1 MPGELVL
8 FGGEGAGE
16 LTRALGPLSHL
27 ALPAV
32 MKRAGQIGAL
42 VIDARTPLDRFQA
55 EELLRALYDDP
66 RRPLRALLP
75 SRVVACIA
83 PNDVEGAF
91 ALGRFGIAGVVTSTS
106 ELRAQLDRM
115 RAPALPMRVPL
126 QAPARSTRLG
136 PRRGAELPTVAIGYQ
151 HAPET
156 LTALALYGRVL
167 RAHASECSVFG
178 DVATLIDVMVRCGLT
193 CQTNL
198 AAKAGVSHSGQFIGS
213 FAFYRSLRRTRYG
226 RIPDHPTGRI
236 AMDVF
241 IAVDEVLHEV
251 LHLLFL
257 ANELRTGLA
266 ATHTLIAEELSLTW
280 WQGAIHQRVFP
291 EWLDDGTV
299 LAINDD
305 FLLSEANAGR
315 RGFFEIGTVFS
326 RYETYPWI
334 PYVIAHLP
342 ERPSYIGERPDL
354 SAVIEAWQ
362 SVPEAAFLC
371 ANPEPLAIDVAFDGY
386 PGLPAGFTYAPR
398 PLHEVEPASA
408 A

>member
-1 MPGELVL
+1 MVTVL
-8 FGGEGAGE
+8 FGSAEPTELSPARP
-16 LTRALGPLSHL
+16 LTRLE
-27 ALPAV
+27 LPAL
-32 MKRAGQIGAL
+32 MKRSSEIDAL
-42 VIDARTPLDRFQA
+42 VIDARARLDRFQA

-66 RRPLRALLP
+66 RRPIQPLLP
-75 SRVVACIA
+75 SRIVAWIA
-83 PNDVEGAF
+83 PSDVEAAF
-91 ALGRFGIAGVVTSTS
+91 ALGRFGIAGAVTSAS
-106 ELRAQLDRM
+106 AVRAHLDRM
-115 RAPALPMRVPL
+115 GSRPMPMSVPI

-156 LTALALYGRVL
+156 LSALALYQRVL
-167 RAHASECSVFG
+167 RAHAAECSVFG
-178 DVATLIDVMVRCGLT
+178 DVATLLHVMVSEGLT

-213 FAFYRSLRRTRYG
+213 FDFYRALRRTRYG
-226 RIPDHPTGRI
+226 RIPDHPTQRI

-257 ANELRTGLA
+257 ANELRTGVA

-291 EWLDDGTV
+291 EWLDDGSI

-305 FLLSEANAGR
+305 FLLSEANAIR

-334 PYVIAHLP
+334 PYVIDHLP
-342 ERPSYIGERPDL
+342 ERDGYIGERPDL
-354 SAVIEAWQ
+354 SAVLRAWE
-362 SVPEAAFLC
+362 SVPDAAFLR
-371 ANPEPLAIDVAFDGY
+371 AGPDRLQTPLPFDSY
-386 PGLPAGFTYAPR
+386 PRAPATFTYAPDAGTR
-398 PLHEVEPASA
+398 A
-408 A
+408 AAA